1 MKIYTKTGDLG
12 KTSLIGGT
20 RVPKSHIRIESY
32 GTVDEL
38 NSYIGFANDHIQDS
52 KSRDMLKEIQDR
64 LFTIGSSLA
73 CDPEK
78 EPMLRIPDLKEE
90 DIEYLSEEQVKSLIT
105 RLLFEIEK
113 LKDENESLWY
123 MLEEIEQ
130 SNIAGREAI
139 AESLKS
145 LKNFKT
151 AINAKPAEA

>member
-1 MKIYTKTGDLG
+1 MVMDMNNNPLINPKTGQPIVGNVRKKVIEKNYDWGLYVYKKSNG
-12 KTSLIGGT
+12 KWFTDGQGNVLN
-20 RVPKSHIRIESY
+20 IESMR
-32 GTVDEL
+32 G
-38 NSYIGFANDHIQDS
+38 
-52 KSRDMLKEIQDR
+52 
-64 LFTIGSSLA
+64 
-73 CDPEK
+73 
-78 EPMLRIPDLKEE
+78 
-90 DIEYLSEEQVKSLIT
+90 DIAQIA
-105 RLLFEIEK
+105 K

>member
-1 MKIYTKTGDLG
+1 MG
-12 KTSLIGGT
+12 K
-20 RVPKSHIRIESY
+20 
-32 GTVDEL
+32 D
-38 NSYIGFANDHIQDS
+38 N
-52 KSRDMLKEIQDR
+52 
-64 LFTIGSSLA
+64 
-73 CDPEK
+73 
-78 EPMLRIPDLKEE
+78 LKEE
-90 DIEYLSEEQVKSLIT
+90 DVEYLSEEQVKSLVT

-145 LKNFKT
+145 LKSFKT

>member
-1 MKIYTKTGDLG
+1 MG
-12 KTSLIGGT
+12 K
-20 RVPKSHIRIESY
+20 
-32 GTVDEL
+32 D
-38 NSYIGFANDHIQDS
+38 N
-52 KSRDMLKEIQDR
+52 
-64 LFTIGSSLA
+64 
-73 CDPEK
+73 
-78 EPMLRIPDLKEE
+78 LKEE

>member
-1 MKIYTKTGDLG
+1 MG
-12 KTSLIGGT
+12 K
-20 RVPKSHIRIESY
+20 
-32 GTVDEL
+32 D
-38 NSYIGFANDHIQDS
+38 N
-52 KSRDMLKEIQDR
+52 
-64 LFTIGSSLA
+64 
-73 CDPEK
+73 
-78 EPMLRIPDLKEE
+78 LKEE
-90 DIEYLSEEQVKSLIT
+90 DLEYLSEEQVKSLIT

>member
-1 MKIYTKTGDLG
+1 MDKD
-12 KTSLIGGT
+12 
-20 RVPKSHIRIESY
+20 
-32 GTVDEL
+32 
-38 NSYIGFANDHIQDS
+38 N
-52 KSRDMLKEIQDR
+52 
-64 LFTIGSSLA
+64 
-73 CDPEK
+73 
-78 EPMLRIPDLKEE
+78 LKEE
-90 DIEYLSEEQVKSLIT
+90 DVEYLSEEQVKSLVT

-145 LKNFKT
+145 LKSFKT

>member
-1 MKIYTKTGDLG
+1 MDKEKIT
-12 KTSLIGGT
+12 
-20 RVPKSHIRIESY
+20 
-32 GTVDEL
+32 
-38 NSYIGFANDHIQDS
+38 
-52 KSRDMLKEIQDR
+52 
-64 LFTIGSSLA
+64 
-73 CDPEK
+73 
-78 EPMLRIPDLKEE
+78 EE
-90 DIEYLSEEQVKSLIT
+90 DVEYLSEEQVKSLVT
-105 RLLFEIEK
+105 RLLFEITK

>member
-1 MKIYTKTGDLG
+1 MNKDKIT
-12 KTSLIGGT
+12 
-20 RVPKSHIRIESY
+20 
-32 GTVDEL
+32 
-38 NSYIGFANDHIQDS
+38 
-52 KSRDMLKEIQDR
+52 
-64 LFTIGSSLA
+64 
-73 CDPEK
+73 
-78 EPMLRIPDLKEE
+78 EE
-90 DIEYLSEEQVKSLIT
+90 DVEYLSEEQVKSLVT

-145 LKNFKT
+145 LKSFKT